1 MVADFPLEEITMQKS
16 KSYQLRARLRLA
28 RSPEFYRNFVAGF
41 RKSGMTVGEY
51 CRKYQVGANSFRKY
65 RKESEGTRIPRK
77 AVLVKSLKLVRL
89 VPDAAPPSTASAVE
103 ILLPGGA
110 VIRLLEL
117 NAKTLDLLRPILFSG
132 EAPC

>member
-1 MVADFPLEEITMQKS
+1 
-16 KSYQLRARLRLA
+16 
-28 RSPEFYRNFVAGF
+28 
-41 RKSGMTVGEY
+41 MTVGEY